1 MFTSEILTKI
11 FAHPAIMSLPLKIQ
25 SDVVHAIEDVLDEE
39 ENDNADESVSDN
51 VSTGISAE

>member
-25 SDVVHAIEDVLDEE
+25 SDVVHAIEDVLEE
-39 ENDNADESVSDN
+39 EVNDNADESVSD
-51 VSTGISAE
+51 SADK